1 MLEMI
6 GWGVLLLVLALAGAF
21 AWVEYA
27 RRGDRYFAR
36 PLAERRRFVHRVQL
50 IATVVRPI
58 FEGIARFWRM
68 KSMPV
73 FHYDGVAGP
82 PVMSSKRAYAA
93 TKHYAPQPEDI
104 FVATQMKCG
113 TTWMQ
118 QIVFEIVH
126 GGEGDLSDDGYRHM
140 YAVSPW
146 IETSPTSS
154 VPLER
159 APRVGP
165 RNNRIIKTHMP
176 AQLIR
181 HSDAARYV
189 YVTRHPVSCFAS
201 CLDFVYLLGGPLTPT
216 REHLLQ
222 WYCSDDMLWGSW
234 PDHVEGWWQRSQAHD
249 NVLFVHYEELKRD
262 LPGQVRHIA
271 EFLDCPLSAAQIA
284 KVVDKAGFDYMRA
297 HEHQFEMFAP
307 NIFSVSTPKVRFMQA
322 GTLLRHQD
330 TTPAERARINAFCRE
345 RLAGKHYPLA
355 RFYPDVA
362 EAGADARIA
371 RPTSASTA
379 GT

>member
-1 MLEMI
+1 MLEVI
-6 GWGVLLLVLALAGAF
+6 GWISLLLVLALAGAF

-36 PLAERRRFVHRVQL
+36 PLAQRRQFVRRVQVIASL
-50 IATVVRPI
+50 IRPI
-58 FEGIARFWRM
+58 FEGIARCWRM

-82 PVMSSKRAYAA
+82 PIMSSKRAYAA
-93 TKHYAPQPEDI
+93 TKHYEPRPEDI

-118 QIVFEIVH
+118 QIVFEILH
-126 GGEGDLSDDGYRHM
+126 GGEGDLSDEGYRHM

-154 VPLER
+154 VPMER
-159 APRVGP
+159 APLVGP
-165 RNNRIIKTHMP
+165 GRHRIIKTHMP

-216 REHLLQ
+216 RENLLR

-234 PDHVEGWWQRSQAHD
+234 PDHVESWWRRSEAHD
-249 NVLFVHYEELKRD
+249 NVLFVHYEALKRD
-262 LPGQVRHIA
+262 LPGQVRRIA
-271 EFLDCPLSAAQIA
+271 GFLDCPLDEAQ
-284 KVVDKAGFDYMRA
+284 VDRVAHKASFEYMRE

-307 NIFSVSTPKVRFMQA
+307 NVFSVSTPKVRFMQA
-322 GTLLRHQD
+322 GTLHRHQD
-330 TTPAERARINAFCRE
+330 TTPAERAYINAFCRQ
-345 RLAGKHYPLA
+345 RLAGRHYPLA

-362 EAGADARIA
+362 EAAAGAEKA
-371 RPTSASTA
+371 TGSAA
-379 GT
+379 

>member
-1 MLEMI
+1 MI
-6 GWGVLLLVLALAGAF
+6 GWISLLLVLALAGAF

-36 PLAERRRFVHRVQL
+36 PLAQRRQFVRRVQVIASL
-50 IATVVRPI
+50 IRPI
-58 FEGIARFWRM
+58 FEGIARCWRM

-82 PVMSSKRAYAA
+82 PIMSSKRAYAA
-93 TKHYAPQPEDI
+93 TKHYEPRPEDI

-118 QIVFEIVH
+118 QIVFEILH
-126 GGEGDLSDDGYRHM
+126 GGEGDLSDEGYRHM

-154 VPLER
+154 VPMER
-159 APRVGP
+159 APLVGP
-165 RNNRIIKTHMP
+165 GRHRIIKTHMP

-216 REHLLQ
+216 RENLLR

-234 PDHVEGWWQRSQAHD
+234 PDHVESWWRRSEAHD
-249 NVLFVHYEELKRD
+249 NVLFVHYEALKRD
-262 LPGQVRHIA
+262 LPGQVRRIA
-271 EFLDCPLSAAQIA
+271 GFLDCPLDEAQ
-284 KVVDKAGFDYMRA
+284 VDRVAHKASFEYMRE

-307 NIFSVSTPKVRFMQA
+307 NVFSVSTPKVRFMQA
-322 GTLLRHQD
+322 GTLHRHQD
-330 TTPAERARINAFCRE
+330 TTPAERAYINAFCRQ
-345 RLAGKHYPLA
+345 RLAGRHYPLA

-362 EAGADARIA
+362 EAAAGAEKATGGA
-371 RPTSASTA
+371 A
-379 GT
+379 

>member
-1 MLEMI
+1 MLEVI
-6 GWGVLLLVLALAGAF
+6 GWISLLLVLALAGAF

-36 PLAERRRFVHRVQL
+36 PLAQRRHFVRRVQVIASL
-50 IATVVRPI
+50 IRPI
-58 FEGIARFWRM
+58 FEGIARCWRM

-82 PVMSSKRAYAA
+82 PIMSSKRAYAA
-93 TKHYAPQPEDI
+93 TKHYEPRPEDI

-118 QIVFEIVH
+118 QIVFEILH
-126 GGEGDLSDDGYRHM
+126 GGEGDLSDEGYRHM

-154 VPLER
+154 VPMER
-159 APRVGP
+159 APLVGP
-165 RNNRIIKTHMP
+165 GRHRIIKTHMP

-216 REHLLQ
+216 RENLLR

-234 PDHVEGWWQRSQAHD
+234 PDHVESWWRRSEAHD
-249 NVLFVHYEELKRD
+249 NVLFVHYEALKRD
-262 LPGQVRHIA
+262 LPGQVRRIA
-271 EFLDCPLSAAQIA
+271 GFLDCPLDEAQ
-284 KVVDKAGFDYMRA
+284 VDRVAHKASFEYMRE

-307 NIFSVSTPKVRFMQA
+307 NVFSVSTPKVRFMQA
-322 GTLLRHQD
+322 GTLHRHQD
-330 TTPAERARINAFCRE
+330 TTPAERAYINAFCRQ
-345 RLAGKHYPLA
+345 RLAGRHYPLA

-362 EAGADARIA
+362 EAAAGAEKA
-371 RPTSASTA
+371 TGSAA
-379 GT
+379 